1 MIRDLKGKTRAP
13 KRTNK
18 PLEEMTN
25 RELDAERERIEYEMS
40 TRSLSKKEEGELNS
54 LLTKIG
60 RIKADPTRQPVPEP
74 AKVDNTPQIADAE
87 AVSNQ
92 LRAEIDKLFVEKT
105 ELRSRRD
112 EFNWKIECIREDLA
126 QFIQEM
132 KTLAEEEEH
141 NEAARALY
149 QEKKDLKQKIYD
161 LREEIAQAEK
171 DFGDKLKEYE
181 YEQEKIK
188 WITWA
193 TKVQDEKRE

>member
-1 MIRDLKGKTRAP
+1 M
-13 KRTNK
+13 
-18 PLEEMTN
+18 
-25 RELDAERERIEYEMS
+25 
-40 TRSLSKKEEGELNS
+40 
-54 LLTKIG
+54 
-60 RIKADPTRQPVPEP
+60 
-74 AKVDNTPQIADAE
+74 
-87 AVSNQ
+87 
-92 LRAEIDKLFVEKT
+92 
-105 ELRSRRD
+105 
-112 EFNWKIECIREDLA
+112 A

-171 DFGDKLKEYE
+171 DFDDRLKEYE

-193 TKVQDEKRE
+193 TKVQDEKREAWEA

>member
-1 MIRDLKGKTRAP
+1 
-13 KRTNK
+13 
-18 PLEEMTN
+18 MTN